1 MAKTSSG
8 KSTTTT
14 ALPKPPPKA
23 PAKRTRARV
32 PVAITATVAAMRD
45 KKADDVLVLDLRQAD
60 AFTDFFI
67 VATGQN
73 RRQTQAIADAV
84 EAALRVKKQ
93 RPTHV
98 EGYERGEWVLL
109 DYFDFVVH
117 VFTPTAR
124 AFYGLDRLW
133 GNAKPLALPHAEP
146 ATDD

>member
-8 KSTTTT
+8 KSTKTT
-14 ALPKPPPKA
+14 APPK
-23 PAKRTRARV
+23 RVRARV

-45 KKADDVLVLDLRQAD
+45 KQADDVLVLDLRQAD

-84 EAALRVKKQ
+84 EAALRAKKQ

-133 GNAKPLALPHAEP
+133 GNATPLDLPDAAP

>member
-8 KSTTTT
+8 KSTTT
-14 ALPKPPPKA
+14 AASPKRA
-23 PAKRTRARV
+23 RARV
-32 PVAITATVAAMRD
+32 PVAITATVVAMRD
-45 KKADDVLVLDLRQAD
+45 KKADEVLVLDLRQAD

-67 VATGQN
+67 VATGHN
-73 RRQTQAIADAV
+73 RRQVQAIADAV
-84 EAALRVKKQ
+84 EAALRAKKQ

-133 GNAKPLALPHAEP
+133 GNAKPVALPDTVP
-146 ATDD
+146 AAVV

>member
-14 ALPKPPPKA
+14 GPKRA
-23 PAKRTRARV
+23 RARV

-45 KKADDVLVLDLRQAD
+45 KQADDVLVLDLRQAD

-84 EAALRVKKQ
+84 EAALRAKKQ

-133 GNAKPLALPHAEP
+133 GNATPLDLPDAAP

>member
-1 MAKTSSG
+1 
-8 KSTTTT
+8 
-14 ALPKPPPKA
+14 
-23 PAKRTRARV
+23 V

-84 EAALRVKKQ
+84 ETALRAKKQ

-133 GNAKPLALPHAEP
+133 GNAVPLTLPDSAPSADE
-146 ATDD
+146 

>member
-14 ALPKPPPKA
+14 ALPKPPPKRA
-23 PAKRTRARV
+23 RARV

-45 KKADDVLVLDLRQAD
+45 KQADEVLVLDLRQAD

-84 EAALRVKKQ
+84 EVALRAKKQ

-133 GNAKPLALPHAEP
+133 GNAKQVALPDAAP
-146 ATDD
+146 DTDD

>member
-1 MAKTSSG
+1 MAKTSSE
-8 KSTTTT
+8 KSAKTT
-14 ALPKPPPKA
+14 AAPKRA
-23 PAKRTRARV
+23 RARV

-84 EAALRVKKQ
+84 ETALRAKKQ

-133 GNAKPLALPHAEP
+133 GNAKPLALPDRLPDALPE
-146 ATDD
+146 ADD

>member
-8 KSTTTT
+8 TSTTT
-14 ALPKPPPKA
+14 PKPKA
-23 PAKRTRARV
+23 KRARV
-32 PVAITATVAAMRD
+32 PAAITATVAAMRD

-84 EAALRVKKQ
+84 EAALRARKQ

-117 VFTPTAR
+117 VFTPAAR
-124 AFYGLDRLW
+124 GFYGLDRLW
-133 GNAKPLALPHAEP
+133 GNATPVAIPESAP
-146 ATDD
+146 AADAD

>member
-1 MAKTSSG
+1 MAKTSSE
-8 KSTTTT
+8 KSTT
-14 ALPKPPPKA
+14 PPKT
-23 PAKRTRARV
+23 KRARV

-73 RRQTQAIADAV
+73 RRQVQAIADAV
-84 EAALRVKKQ
+84 EAALRAKKQ

-133 GNAKPLALPHAEP
+133 GNAKPVTMPDSAPES
-146 ATDD
+146 DD

>member
-8 KSTTTT
+8 RST
-14 ALPKPPPKA
+14 
-23 PAKRTRARV
+23 KRPRV
-32 PVAITATVAAMRD
+32 PVAITATVDAMRD
-45 KKADDVLVLDLRQAD
+45 KKADDVLVLDLRKAD

-73 RRQTQAIADAV
+73 RRQVQAIADAV
-84 EAALRVKKQ
+84 EAGLRTKKQ

-109 DYFDFVVH
+109 DFFDFVVH

-133 GNAKPLALPHAEP
+133 GNAVPVALPEAAP
-146 ATDD
+146 APAR

>member
-1 MAKTSSG
+1 MAKTSSE
-8 KSTTTT
+8 KSTTSTT
-14 ALPKPPPKA
+14 PKPKA
-23 PAKRTRARV
+23 KRARV
-32 PVAITATVAAMRD
+32 PLAISAAVAAMRD

-84 EAALRVKKQ
+84 EAALRLKKQ
-93 RPTHV
+93 RPTHI

-133 GNAKPLALPHAEP
+133 GDAKPLALPDTDTDT

>member
-1 MAKTSSG
+1 MAKTSSE
-8 KSTTTT
+8 KSAKTT
-14 ALPKPPPKA
+14 AA
-23 PAKRTRARV
+23 PKRTRARV

-84 EAALRVKKQ
+84 ETALRAKKQ

-133 GNAKPLALPHAEP
+133 GNAKPLALPDRPSDRLPASLAE
-146 ATDD
+146 ADD